1 MENRLSHAVIPRYHY
16 ICTYD
21 AALQATIA
29 PYASWPSAT
38 GTPYAA
44 AGTPDGNCTAA
55 VVTGDTEGNTEVE
68 SLPVLWRSCS
78 GMRGVWLQQA
88 RPKAVLLPSQHG
100 FCDTSLVAA
109 PLQGQVR
116 AAASTAREPQQQHAQ
131 CRKGLALLP
140 FASRPRHTP
149 GTYHAVCL
157 DHRGRRRNHASRRA
171 TGAVYQRALG
181 QARQSPP

>member
-44 AGTPDGNCTAA
+44 AGTLDGNCTAA
-55 VVTGDTEGNTEVE
+55 VVTGDTAGNTEVE

-88 RPKAVLLPSQHG
+88 AQGCSVAFTARLLRHFFGCGSSARPSSRCCFHCARV
-100 FCDTSLVAA
+100 T
-109 PLQGQVR
+109 
-116 AAASTAREPQQQHAQ
+116 AAACAVQKR
-131 CRKGLALLP
+131 
-140 FASRPRHTP
+140 P
-149 GTYHAVCL
+149 GTVTFYESTEAYAWNLSRCL
-157 DHRGRRRNHASRRA
+157 
-171 TGAVYQRALG
+171 
-181 QARQSPP
+181 P